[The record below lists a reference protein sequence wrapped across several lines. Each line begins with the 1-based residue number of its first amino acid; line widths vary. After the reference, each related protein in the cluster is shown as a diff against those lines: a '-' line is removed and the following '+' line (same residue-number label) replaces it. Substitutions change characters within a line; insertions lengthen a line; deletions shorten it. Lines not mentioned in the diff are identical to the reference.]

1 MAYYKDIREYLAAL
15 EGADLLVRVDRKINK
30 DTELNPLV
38 RLQFR
43 GLPERDRKAFLFTN
57 VTDVYGRQFSIPVV
71 VGCLAASRRIYGMGL
86 QCDPAK
92 IAQQWAKARGEP
104 IEPVFVDRG
113 PVHEEIHMK
122 EELDQAGMGLEE
134 FPIPISTPG
143 FDAGPFT
150 TCSQWIT
157 KDPETGVRNIG
168 TYRGMVKSR
177 TRLGMNAGGGQHISQ
192 HWRKWQK
199 LDKPMPAAVVIGAPP
214 NVAYASV
221 IKIPYGVDEY
231 AVAGGL
237 AGEPVP
243 VVKAKTVDIEVPSN
257 AEIVIEGFLRTDVL
271 EPEAPFGEFTGYMDP
286 QQLNPYFE
294 ITCITH
300 RKNPMFVTMISQFP
314 PSESSK
320 IRTVGSEGNAI
331 SYLRGRGFECVKDV
345 GYNESSGGWGLCCIQ
360 VSDPK
365 EGEVDAILEAC
376 TSSPT
381 VRSKM
386 IVVVDD
392 DIDPRDT
399 ESIVWAITYRLQPH
413 RDMKVKGMGLVSAD
427 WSAFPPG
434 TGDPGGFQSGEPE
447 MKVSVMLLNAT
458 RKWPY
463 PPVSLPPKDI
473 MEGVIPIW
481 RELGLPPLQLR
492 TPWYGYDLG
501 WWSDAEK
508 EAGRLALQGRHY
520 ETGKKMERE
529 RVAAPGPDSK
539 PL

>member
-1 MAYYKDIREYLAAL
+1 VVYFKDVREHLAAL
-15 EGADLLVRVDRKINK
+15 DAAGLLVRVERAINK

-43 GLPERDRKAFLFTN
+43 GLPEAERKAFLFTD
-57 VTDVYGRQFSIPVV
+57 VTDLSGRHFSIPVAV
-71 VGCLAASRRIYGMGL
+71 ACLAGSRRIYGVGL
-86 QCDPAK
+86 QCDPDK
-92 IAQQWAKARGEP
+92 ITERWTQAREHP
-104 IEPVFVDRG
+104 IEPVLVNGG
-113 PVHEEIHMK
+113 PVHEEVHGK
-122 EELDQAGMGLEE
+122 EEIDRPGMGLEE

-143 FDAGPFT
+143 FDAAPFT
-150 TCSQWIT
+150 SASQWIT

-177 TRLGMNAGGGQHISQ
+177 TRLGMNAGGMQHISQ

-199 LDKPMPAAVVIGAPP
+199 LGKAMPAAVVIGAPP

-237 AGEPVP
+237 AHEAVP
-243 VVKAKTVDIEVPSN
+243 VVKAKTVDIEVPAN
-257 AEIVIEGFLRTDVL
+257 AEIVIEGFIRTDVL

-286 QQLNPYFE
+286 QQFNPFFE
-294 ITCITH
+294 ITCVTH
-300 RKNPMFVTMISQFP
+300 RKNPLWVTMLSQFP

-320 IRTVGSEGNAI
+320 IRTVGSEGNAL
-331 SYLRGRGFECVKDV
+331 SYLRGRGLECVKDV
-345 GYNESSGGWGLCCIQ
+345 GYNEASGGWGLCCIQ
-360 VSDPK
+360 VSKPK
-365 EGEVDAILEAC
+365 EEEVNAILEAC
-376 TSSPT
+376 TASPSI
-381 VRSKM
+381 RAKM

-413 RDMKVKGMGLVSAD
+413 RDMKVRMMGLVSAD

-434 TGDPGGFQSGEPE
+434 TGDPGGFQTKEPE
-447 MKVSVMLLNAT
+447 MSVSVMLMDAT

-463 PPVSLPPKDI
+463 PPVSLPPKNI
-473 MEGVIPIW
+473 MENVLPIW
-481 RELGLPPLQLR
+481 RELGLPSLDLR

-501 WWSDAEK
+501 WWSAAEQ
-508 EAGRLALQGRHY
+508 EAGKLAVEGRYY
-520 ETGKKMERE
+520 ETGEKMARE
-529 RVAAPGPDSK
+529 RIPAPKDDSK
-539 PL
+539 GR

>member
-1 MAYYKDIREYLAAL
+1 M
-15 EGADLLVRVDRKINK
+15 
-30 DTELNPLV
+30 
-38 RLQFR
+38 
-43 GLPERDRKAFLFTN
+43 
-57 VTDVYGRQFSIPVV
+57 
-71 VGCLAASRRIYGMGL
+71 
-86 QCDPAK
+86 
-92 IAQQWAKARGEP
+92 
-104 IEPVFVDRG
+104 
-113 PVHEEIHMK
+113 
-122 EELDQAGMGLEE
+122 
-134 FPIPISTPG
+134 
-143 FDAGPFT
+143 
-150 TCSQWIT
+150 
-157 KDPETGVRNIG
+157 
-168 TYRGMVKSR
+168 
-177 TRLGMNAGGGQHISQ
+177 
-192 HWRKWQK
+192 
-199 LDKPMPAAVVIGAPP
+199 
-214 NVAYASV
+214 
-221 IKIPYGVDEY
+221 
-231 AVAGGL
+231 
-237 AGEPVP
+237 
-243 VVKAKTVDIEVPSN
+243 
-257 AEIVIEGFLRTDVL
+257 
-271 EPEAPFGEFTGYMDP
+271 
-286 QQLNPYFE
+286 
-294 ITCITH
+294 
-300 RKNPMFVTMISQFP
+300 
-314 PSESSK
+314 
-320 IRTVGSEGNAI
+320 
-331 SYLRGRGFECVKDV
+331 
-345 GYNESSGGWGLCCIQ
+345 
-360 VSDPK
+360 SDPK

-508 EAGRLALQGRHY
+508 EAGMLALQGRHY

-529 RVAAPGPDSK
+529 RVAAPGRDSK
-539 PL
+539 T

>member
-1 MAYYKDIREYLAAL
+1 MSYFKDVREHLAAL
-15 EGADLLVRVDRKINK
+15 DAAGLLVRVDRKINK

-43 GLPERDRKAFLFTN
+43 GLPESDRKAFLFTN
-57 VTDVYGRQFSIPVV
+57 VTDVSGRQFSIPVV

-104 IEPVFVDRG
+104 IEPVFGDRG
-113 PVHEEIHMK
+113 PVHEEIHMR

-177 TRLGMNAGGGQHISQ
+177 IRLGMNAGGGQHISQ

-243 VVKAKTVDIEVPSN
+243 IVKAKTVDIEVPAN

-300 RKNPMFVTMISQFP
+300 RKNPVFVTMISQFP

-345 GYNESSGGWGLCCIQ
+345 GYNESSGGWGF
-360 VSDPK
+360 
-365 EGEVDAILEAC
+365 A
-376 TSSPT
+376 
-381 VRSKM
+381 
-386 IVVVDD
+386 
-392 DIDPRDT
+392 
-399 ESIVWAITYRLQPH
+399 
-413 RDMKVKGMGLVSAD
+413 
-427 WSAFPPG
+427 AF
-434 TGDPGGFQSGEPE
+434 
-447 MKVSVMLLNAT
+447 
-458 RKWPY
+458 R
-463 PPVSLPPKDI
+463 
-473 MEGVIPIW
+473 
-481 RELGLPPLQLR
+481 
-492 TPWYGYDLG
+492 
-501 WWSDAEK
+501 
-508 EAGRLALQGRHY
+508 
-520 ETGKKMERE
+520 
-529 RVAAPGPDSK
+529 
-539 PL
+539 

>member
-1 MAYYKDIREYLAAL
+1 MAYYKDVREHLAAL
-15 EGADLLVRVDRKINK
+15 ETAGLLVRVDRRINK
-30 DTELNPLV
+30 DTELHPLV

-43 GLPERDRKAFLFTN
+43 GLPEAERKAFVFTN
-57 VTDVYGRQFSIPVV
+57 VTDVLGRQFSIPVV

-86 QCDPAK
+86 QCDPEK
-92 IAQQWAKARGEP
+92 ISEKWANAREKP
-104 IEPVFVDRG
+104 IEPVLVSG
-113 PVHEEIHMK
+113 GLAQEEVHMSD
-122 EELDQAGMGLEE
+122 ELDLAGMGLEE

-143 FDAGPFT
+143 FDAAPYT
-150 TCSQWIT
+150 SCSQWIT

-168 TYRGMVKSR
+168 TYRGMVKAR
-177 TRLGMNAGGGQHISQ
+177 TRLGMNAGGAQHISR

-199 LDKPMPAAVVIGAPP
+199 RGKPMPAAVVIGAPP
-214 NVAYASV
+214 NVSYASV

-237 AGEPVP
+237 AGEPVA
-243 VVKAKTVDIEVPSN
+243 VVKGKTVDIEVPAN

-286 QQLNPYFE
+286 QQWNPIFE

-300 RKNPMFVTMISQFP
+300 RRNPVFVTMLSQFP

-320 IRTVGSEGNAI
+320 IRTVGSEGNGL

-360 VSDPK
+360 VSHPK
-365 EGEVDAILEAC
+365 EGEVDAILEAS
-376 TSSPT
+376 TSSP
-381 VRSKM
+381 VIRSKM

-413 RDMKVKGMGLVSAD
+413 RDMKVKQMGLVSAD

-434 TGDPGGFQSGEPE
+434 SGDPGGFQTHEPE
-447 MKVSVMLLNAT
+447 MRVSVMLMDAT

-463 PPVSLPPKDI
+463 PPVSLPPREI
-473 MEGVIPIW
+473 MENVASIW
-481 RELGLPPLQLR
+481 REIGLPPLQLR

-501 WWSDAEK
+501 WWSEAEK
-508 EAGRLALQGRHY
+508 KAGKLAIEGRYY
-520 ETGKKMERE
+520 ETGKRMERE
-529 RVAAPGPDSK
+529 RVPAPGHEPE
-539 PL
+539 

>member
-1 MAYYKDIREYLAAL
+1 MSYFKDVREHLAAL
-15 EGADLLVRVDRKINK
+15 DAAGLLVRVDRKINK

-43 GLPERDRKAFLFTN
+43 GLPESERKAFIFTN
-57 VTDVYGRQFSIPVV
+57 VTDLSGRNFSIPVV
-71 VGCLAASRRIYGMGL
+71 VACLAGSRRIYGVGL
-86 QCDPAK
+86 QCDPNK
-92 IAQQWAKARGEP
+92 ITEKWTQAREKP
-104 IEPVFVDRG
+104 IEPVMAQSG
-113 PVHEEIHMK
+113 PVHEEVHRK
-122 EELDQAGMGLEE
+122 DELDHAGMGLEE

-143 FDAGPFT
+143 FDAAPFT
-150 TCSQWIT
+150 SSSQWIT

-168 TYRGMVKSR
+168 TYRGMMKSR
-177 TRLGMNAGGGQHISQ
+177 TRLGMNAGGAQHITQ

-199 LDKPMPAAVVIGAPP
+199 TGKPMPAAVVIGAPP

-243 VVKAKTVDIEVPSN
+243 VVKAKTVDIEVPAN
-257 AEIVIEGFLRTDVL
+257 AEIVLEGFLRTDAL

-286 QQLNPYFE
+286 QQLNPFFE
-294 ITCITH
+294 ITCVTH
-300 RKNPMFVTMISQFP
+300 RKDPMFVTMLSQFP

-331 SYLRGRGFECVKDV
+331 SFLRGRGFECVKDV

-360 VSDPK
+360 VSTPK

-376 TSSPT
+376 TSSPSI
-381 VRSKM
+381 RCKM

-413 RDMKVKGMGLVSAD
+413 RDMKVKRMGLVSAD

-434 TGDPGGFQSGEPE
+434 TGDPGGFQTGEPE
-447 MKVSVMLLNAT
+447 MSVSVMLLDAT
-458 RKWPY
+458 RKWAY
-463 PPVSLPPKDI
+463 PPVSLPPKVI
-473 MEGVIPIW
+473 MESVLPIW
-481 RELGLPPLQLR
+481 QELGLPPLQLR

-501 WWSDAEK
+501 WWSEAEK
-508 EAGRLALQGRHY
+508 EAGKLALEGRYY

-529 RVAAPGPDSK
+529 RIAAPKADSK
-539 PL
+539 GR